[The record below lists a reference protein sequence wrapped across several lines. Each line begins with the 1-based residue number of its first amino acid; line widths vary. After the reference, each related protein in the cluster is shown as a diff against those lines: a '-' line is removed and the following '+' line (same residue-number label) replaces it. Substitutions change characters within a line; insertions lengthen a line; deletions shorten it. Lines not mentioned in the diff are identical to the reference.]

1 MKLLLKKNS
10 SLIISQ
16 LFISFSYI
24 CPLIRNIPLIMN
36 RPLLLLLLF
45 AYSWASRANMAEP
58 TMRGTSH
65 SCLILTDAC
74 SVTHEKIFAEII
86 KDNKDSFNDYI
97 IRFRAK
103 YHISSA
109 KEQSIPLLF
118 MASNYLNDQ
127 QVFVNGQ
134 AISSNS
140 IDQEQDYPFLRQKEI
155 TDTLQYTN
163 IPTEYHTY
171 TKYYVSY
178 DGEEELEVIP
188 SQLIYFTAP
197 LKAGENVIEV
207 SYSAFPTTFRYGFL
221 PPYIFEYSLYPSKFW
236 KTFPEIEVE
245 IHFPKELEFKQSSME
260 EEEYTVSDQL
270 FQGKIKDIRTSENC
284 YWRFIPKP
292 SWFGRILLTIDPFGI
307 GVLFFLVAAGLHLYT
322 IRRKSKW
329 GLWLG
334 AFLVPL
340 LFYVGFLGAYP
351 FIDWVL
357 GKRSLHGY
365 IFLIVFTYPIFLI
378 FYGIFTFIYY
388 HLKKSKGF

>member
-1 MKLLLKKNS
+1 
-10 SLIISQ
+10 
-16 LFISFSYI
+16 
-24 CPLIRNIPLIMN
+24 MN

-45 AYSWASRANMAEP
+45 ACSWASRANMAEP

-74 SVTHEKIFAEII
+74 SVTHEKIFAEIM

-134 AISSNS
+134 AIPTSP

-163 IPTEYHTY
+163 VPTEYHTY

-260 EEEYTVSDQL
+260 EDEYTVNNQL
-270 FQGKIKDIRTSENC
+270 FQGKIKDIRTSGDC
-284 YWRFIPKP
+284 YWRFTPKP
-292 SWFGRILLTIDPFGI
+292 SWIGRLLLTIDPFGI

-365 IFLIVFTYPIFLI
+365 IFLIVFTYPIFLM
-378 FYGIFTFIYY
+378 FYGIFTFLYY
-388 HLKKSKGF
+388 KHEKNKI

>member
-1 MKLLLKKNS
+1 
-10 SLIISQ
+10 
-16 LFISFSYI
+16 
-24 CPLIRNIPLIMN
+24 MN

-45 AYSWASRANMAEP
+45 ACSWASRANMAEP

-127 QVFVNGQ
+127 QVLINGQ
-134 AISSNS
+134 AIPTSP

-163 IPTEYHTY
+163 VPTEYHTY

-207 SYSAFPTTFRYGFL
+207 TYSAFPTTFRYGFL

-260 EEEYTVSDQL
+260 EDEYTVNNQL
-270 FQGKIKDIRTSENC
+270 FQGKIKDIRASENC
-284 YWRFIPKP
+284 YWRFTPKP
-292 SWFGRILLTIDPFGI
+292 SWIGRILLTIDPFGI
-307 GVLFFLVAAGLHLYT
+307 GVLLFLVAAGLHLYT

-365 IFLIVFTYPIFLI
+365 IFLIVFTYPIFLM
-378 FYGIFTFIYY
+378 FYGIFTFLYY
-388 HLKKSKGF
+388 KHEKNKI